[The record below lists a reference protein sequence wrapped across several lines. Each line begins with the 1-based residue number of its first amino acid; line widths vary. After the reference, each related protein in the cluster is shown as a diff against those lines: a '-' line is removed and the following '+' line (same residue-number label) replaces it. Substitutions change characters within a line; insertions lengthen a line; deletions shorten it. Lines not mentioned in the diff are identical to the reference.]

1 MPVAEALT
9 LLSFTPR
16 HGAREVAKVI
26 KSAVAN
32 AEHNYNLE
40 TSDLRVDRI
49 EIDQA
54 ADHQALHRQASRHGG
69 EHLQADEPPPLL
81 RHRRGAEPERRR
93 RSVVAMPGRA
103 ASTSARPAATRRR
116 RPAQVRRAQEAAA
129 AAVEAEAPAEE
140 AESVEGESTALA
152 DATGE
157 TELADEEPEDDE
169 EPDDGEES
177 EDGDDGDERGGQLMG
192 QKVNPIGFRL
202 GIYRQWDSRW
212 YADRDYTKLLH
223 EDLAMRKL
231 IGSRLRNA
239 GVARIE
245 TERSANQLTV
255 IIQTAKPGIVIG
267 KQGAS
272 VDALRDEL
280 ERISGKKVRVTIHEI
295 KTPELDAKLVAENVA
310 SQLEKRIAFRRALKQ
325 TVMRSMRAG
334 AKGVKLEVSGRLGGA
349 EMSRREWDRDGRVPL
364 HTLRANID
372 YGQAEARTTFGR
384 IGVTCW
390 IYKGDYVT
398 ATGEPVMSGGPGR
411 ETSDSL
417 ELVRAAVPERAA
429 RPVAARAPS
438 PVETAPAARPLAP
451 AAPVDAE
458 PLAEAEEILDA
469 VDVVVEAEVEG
480 ASARGL
486 RA

>member
-1 MPVAEALT
+1 
-9 LLSFTPR
+9 
-16 HGAREVAKVI
+16 
-26 KSAVAN
+26 
-32 AEHNYNLE
+32 
-40 TSDLRVDRI
+40 
-49 EIDQA
+49 
-54 ADHQALHRQASRHGG
+54 
-69 EHLQADEPPPLL
+69 
-81 RHRRGAEPERRR
+81 
-93 RSVVAMPGRA
+93 
-103 ASTSARPAATRRR
+103 
-116 RPAQVRRAQEAAA
+116 
-129 AAVEAEAPAEE
+129 
-140 AESVEGESTALA
+140 
-152 DATGE
+152 
-157 TELADEEPEDDE
+157 
-169 EPDDGEES
+169 
-177 EDGDDGDERGGQLMG
+177 MG

-202 GIYRQWDSRW
+202 GVYRQWDARW
-212 YADRDYTKLLH
+212 YADKEYTKLLH
-223 EDLAMRKL
+223 EDLAMRRL

-295 KTPELDAKLVAENVA
+295 KTPELDARLVAENVA

-372 YGQAEARTTFGR
+372 FGRAEAKTTFGR

-398 ATGEPVMSGGPGR
+398 ATGEPVMIGGPGR
-411 ETSDSL
+411 EVV
-417 ELVRAAVPERAA
+417 EAARPAAAPERER
-429 RPVAARAPS
+429 RPVAATLAPGREEVTPLVAEVPLADEADTVAS
-438 PVETAPAARPLAP
+438 QPDVADAAVAVLEALGEADVEVAEAELDEELPELGVVPGADAKVEKLPVKKPAARRRPTP
-451 AAPVDAE
+451 AKKPVPSGE
-458 PLAEAEEILDA
+458 PEAEAEED
-469 VDVVVEAEVEG
+469 
-480 ASARGL
+480 
-486 RA
+486 

>member
-1 MPVAEALT
+1 
-9 LLSFTPR
+9 
-16 HGAREVAKVI
+16 
-26 KSAVAN
+26 
-32 AEHNYNLE
+32 
-40 TSDLRVDRI
+40 
-49 EIDQA
+49 
-54 ADHQALHRQASRHGG
+54 
-69 EHLQADEPPPLL
+69 
-81 RHRRGAEPERRR
+81 
-93 RSVVAMPGRA
+93 
-103 ASTSARPAATRRR
+103 
-116 RPAQVRRAQEAAA
+116 
-129 AAVEAEAPAEE
+129 
-140 AESVEGESTALA
+140 
-152 DATGE
+152 
-157 TELADEEPEDDE
+157 
-169 EPDDGEES
+169 
-177 EDGDDGDERGGQLMG
+177 MG

-202 GIYRQWDSRW
+202 GVYRQWDARW
-212 YADRDYTKLLH
+212 FADKEYTKLLH
-223 EDLAMRKL
+223 EDLAMRRL

-295 KTPELDAKLVAENVA
+295 KTPELDARLVAENVA

-372 YGQAEARTTFGR
+372 FGRAEARTTFGR

-398 ATGEPVMSGGPGR
+398 ATGEPVMTGGPGR
-411 ETSDSL
+411 EVV
-417 ELVRAAVPERAA
+417 EAAA
-429 RPVAARAPS
+429 RPAVLPERERHPAAAAVLPDREEVAAVALAEPETGAEVVAAE
-438 PVETAPAARPLAP
+438 PTEVEELAGIVLP
-451 AAPVDAE
+451 DTDGDVDAE
-458 PLAEAEEILDA
+458 SAEAEVPELDEELPDLGVVPEADAKVEKLPAKKPAVRRRAAPAKKPAPGVEPEAEAEED
-469 VDVVVEAEVEG
+469 
-480 ASARGL
+480 
-486 RA
+486 

>member
-1 MPVAEALT
+1 
-9 LLSFTPR
+9 
-16 HGAREVAKVI
+16 
-26 KSAVAN
+26 
-32 AEHNYNLE
+32 
-40 TSDLRVDRI
+40 
-49 EIDQA
+49 
-54 ADHQALHRQASRHGG
+54 
-69 EHLQADEPPPLL
+69 
-81 RHRRGAEPERRR
+81 
-93 RSVVAMPGRA
+93 
-103 ASTSARPAATRRR
+103 
-116 RPAQVRRAQEAAA
+116 
-129 AAVEAEAPAEE
+129 
-140 AESVEGESTALA
+140 
-152 DATGE
+152 
-157 TELADEEPEDDE
+157 
-169 EPDDGEES
+169 
-177 EDGDDGDERGGQLMG
+177 MG

-212 YADRDYTKLLH
+212 FADRDYTKLLH

-255 IIQTAKPGIVIG
+255 IIQTAKPGLVIG

-280 ERISGKKVRVTIHEI
+280 ERISGKKVRITIHEI

-334 AKGVKLEVSGRLGGA
+334 AKGVKIEVSGRLGGT

-390 IYKGDYVT
+390 LYKGDYVT
-398 ATGEPVMSGGPGR
+398 ATGEPVMAGGPGR
-411 ETSDSL
+411 ETAEAADGS
-417 ELVRAAVPERAA
+417 RAAAERARA
-429 RPVAARAPS
+429 AAARA
-438 PVETAPAARPLAP
+438 AAEGPAP
-451 AAPVDAE
+451 AAPPEVVSPAPAE
-458 PLAEAEEILDA
+458 EGEPTIPEITEEVAEVLETASAEAPEAELSVPEEEIPEPEEEIADDVDSGARVEKLPAKKA
-469 VDVVVEAEVEG
+469 VVRRRAPAAKKAAPTPVEQPGGPGEED
-480 ASARGL
+480 
-486 RA
+486 

>member
-1 MPVAEALT
+1 
-9 LLSFTPR
+9 
-16 HGAREVAKVI
+16 
-26 KSAVAN
+26 
-32 AEHNYNLE
+32 
-40 TSDLRVDRI
+40 
-49 EIDQA
+49 
-54 ADHQALHRQASRHGG
+54 
-69 EHLQADEPPPLL
+69 
-81 RHRRGAEPERRR
+81 
-93 RSVVAMPGRA
+93 
-103 ASTSARPAATRRR
+103 
-116 RPAQVRRAQEAAA
+116 
-129 AAVEAEAPAEE
+129 
-140 AESVEGESTALA
+140 
-152 DATGE
+152 
-157 TELADEEPEDDE
+157 
-169 EPDDGEES
+169 
-177 EDGDDGDERGGQLMG
+177 MG

-202 GIYRQWDSRW
+202 GVYRQWDARW
-212 YADRDYTKLLH
+212 YADKDYTKLLH
-223 EDLAMRKL
+223 EDLAMRRL

-295 KTPELDAKLVAENVA
+295 KVPELDARLVAENVA

-372 YGQAEARTTFGR
+372 FGRAEARTTFGR

-398 ATGEPVMSGGPGR
+398 ATGEPVMIGGPGR
-411 ETSDSL
+411 EVG
-417 ELVRAAVPERAA
+417 EAA
-429 RPVAARAPS
+429 RPAVALERERRPAAATLAPDREEVTPLVAEVPLGDEADTVASQPDAADGAVAVLEALGEADVEVAEAELDEELPELGVVPGADAKVEKLPVKKPVARRRPSSAKKPAPS
-438 PVETAPAARPLAP
+438 GAPK
-451 AAPVDAE
+451 
-458 PLAEAEEILDA
+458 AEAEED
-469 VDVVVEAEVEG
+469 
-480 ASARGL
+480 
-486 RA
+486 